1 MSNAYHKAK
10 LMQLLSAVA
19 DNSVLRSNLRFKG
32 GTCALMLGYLDRFSV
47 DLDFD
52 IINESKIKSLR
63 PILEKVFK
71 GEGFEIRDQSLKV
84 LEFNLKYQALPN
96 ERNTLRFDALGTNY
110 KNNIYENVM
119 LPEINRYFGCQTV
132 ETMFSHK
139 LMALMERFDRHR
151 TIAGRDIYDIHY
163 FFLTGRNYLP
173 GLIKERTGQTVQ
185 NFFLKL
191 KDFVEKRATTE
202 ILVMDLGYLLPADKM
217 RFVKK
222 NLLLETIMFINDE
235 IKRIS

>member
-1 MSNAYHKAK
+1 
-10 LMQLLSAVA
+10 
-19 DNSVLRSNLRFKG
+19 
-32 GTCALMLGYLDRFSV
+32 
-47 DLDFD
+47 
-52 IINESKIKSLR
+52 
-63 PILEKVFK
+63 
-71 GEGFEIRDQSLKV
+71 
-84 LEFNLKYQALPN
+84 
-96 ERNTLRFDALGTNY
+96 
-110 KNNIYENVM
+110 M